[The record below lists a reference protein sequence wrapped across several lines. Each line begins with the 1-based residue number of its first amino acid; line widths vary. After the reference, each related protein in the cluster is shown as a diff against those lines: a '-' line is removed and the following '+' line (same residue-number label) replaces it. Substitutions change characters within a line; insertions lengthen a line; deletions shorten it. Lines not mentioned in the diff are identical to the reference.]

1 MQIEFGGIPN
11 APCDSRKNHPEH
23 SCFSFV
29 INFDF
34 KTHSDQYIYV
44 CNYIYLYL
52 RIRTSLYYGFLKNK
66 KNNIEND
73 NAGEK
78 KKTNIDAK
86 KTDKKNK
93 TVKDI

>member
-1 MQIEFGGIPN
+1 M
-11 APCDSRKNHPEH
+11 
-23 SCFSFV
+23 V
-29 INFDF
+29 
-34 KTHSDQYIYV
+34 
-44 CNYIYLYL
+44 
-52 RIRTSLYYGFLKNK
+52 SLKIK

-93 TVKDI
+93 LRMVAGFTTTDAISAYRH